1 MKNINRHIEELKKN
15 GLTIIEDVLNE
26 NECNLFVKSSNK
38 IVSKLLKQ
46 KRTKTFNTKC
56 LWVPSPFRHDASF
69 FKLIYFKKLDT
80 ILSKLIDKDYVLTNS
95 TIINRTITKHKLI
108 KGINMGDLWHTD
120 SRYVGGERLGKGFG
134 YISIIMLE
142 DFTKENGSTK
152 YIPGSHFFKEKP
164 KRRKK
169 YKYKLM
175 TGKKGSMVIMD
186 TGVWHRGGP
195 PSEISRWSL
204 YSYYSPWFV
213 KPYYDYI
220 KMFGSSK
227 INGMN
232 KKIKKLLH
240 FNSIPPKN
248 DDVRTQTLTKI

>member
-1 MKNINRHIEELKKN
+1 
-15 GLTIIEDVLNE
+15 
-26 NECNLFVKSSNK
+26 
-38 IVSKLLKQ
+38 
-46 KRTKTFNTKC
+46 
-56 LWVPSPFRHDASF
+56 
-69 FKLIYFKKLDT
+69 
-80 ILSKLIDKDYVLTNS
+80 
-95 TIINRTITKHKLI
+95 
-108 KGINMGDLWHTD
+108 
-120 SRYVGGERLGKGFG
+120 
-134 YISIIMLE
+134 
-142 DFTKENGSTK
+142 
-152 YIPGSHFFKEKP
+152 
-164 KRRKK
+164 
-169 YKYKLM
+169 
-175 TGKKGSMVIMD
+175 MVIMD